1 MLRLDFRHLEMIEA
15 IDRAGSVSAAAERLG
30 VSQSALSHRIR
41 EAERRLDTQLF
52 FRENRRLVLTTA
64 GKRLCQAGIAAM
76 REMEQAEREVEQ
88 LSGGVR
94 QVVRLGAISYTP
106 LHWLPQLIDR
116 MESQGDRLEI
126 EVTADPVS
134 DPVQALVENLFDL
147 ALVSGG
153 GTSREVD
160 IIPVRL
166 DRMVVLVS
174 DGRELAR
181 KDALGP
187 ADFKGVTYI
196 AHHTLPERGREYE
209 LFFRRHDVLPARVI
223 QAGTAEAV
231 AELVRHG
238 SGVTIMPEWAATPHL
253 RLPGLAAV
261 PLGPE
266 AMQVEWKL
274 MMRRK
279 EAPGSAARRVARFI
293 ADLVRP

>member
-1 MLRLDFRHLEMIEA
+1 MIRLDFRHLEMIEA
-15 IDRAGSVSAAAERLG
+15 IDRAGSVSAAAEHLG

-64 GKRLCQAGIAAM
+64 GKRLCQAGAAAM
-76 REMEQAEREVEQ
+76 REVEQAEREVEQ
-88 LSGGVR
+88 LAGGVR

-106 LHWLPQLIDR
+106 LHWLPDLIDR
-116 MESQGDRLEI
+116 MEAEGDRLEI
-126 EVTADPVS
+126 EVTAEPVF
-134 DPVQALVENLFDL
+134 DPVQALGENLFDL

-160 IIPVRL
+160 ISPVRR
-166 DRMVVLVS
+166 DRLVVLMAEDHLLGDKNS
-174 DGRELAR
+174 LA
-181 KDALGP
+181 P
-187 ADFKGVTYI
+187 EDFTGVTYI

-223 QAGTAEAV
+223 QAGTADAV

-238 SGVTIMPEWAATPHL
+238 IGVTIMPAWATTPHL
-253 RLPGLAAV
+253 RLPGLVAV

-266 AMQVEWKL
+266 PMQVDWKL
-274 MMRRK
+274 MMRRS
-279 EAPGSAARRVARFI
+279 EAAGSATRRIARLI
-293 ADLVRP
+293 TDLVRP